1 MPRFIKWM
9 QNIAVPR
16 PEPESK
22 SLPLTSLSGLAL
34 GEWRQEC
41 GHRGLDPIGTAPSC
55 LVEERSWVG

>member
-34 GEWRQEC
+34 GESVAQTGPALWGC
-41 GHRGLDPIGTAPSC
+41 F
-55 LVEERSWVG
+55 